1 MFFCSLARGI
11 HGARGAVVSSNAEP
25 LMIMTIALLSA
36 WQPGVQE
43 AIVHCFPV
51 IYGIKLKQNLPLKPS
66 GYSFVRNT
74 EQESGS
80 TAS

>member
-1 MFFCSLARGI
+1 
-11 HGARGAVVSSNAEP
+11 
-25 LMIMTIALLSA
+25 MIMTIALLSA

-66 GYSFVRNT
+66 GYSFARNT

>member
-1 MFFCSLARGI
+1 
-11 HGARGAVVSSNAEP
+11 
-25 LMIMTIALLSA
+25 MIMTIALLSA

>member
-1 MFFCSLARGI
+1 MFFCSLVRDI
-11 HGARGAVVSSNAEP
+11 YSARGAVLSSNAEP
-25 LMIMTIALLSA
+25 FMIMTIALLSA

-51 IYGIKLKQNLPLKPS
+51 IYGSKLKQNLPLKSS
-66 GYSFVRNT
+66 GCSFARNT

>member
-11 HGARGAVVSSNAEP
+11 HRARGAVVSSNGEP

-36 WQPGVQE
+36 WQPGVQ
-43 AIVHCFPV
+43 
-51 IYGIKLKQNLPLKPS
+51 IYGIKLKQNLPLKLS
-66 GYSFVRNT
+66 GCSFARNT

>member
-1 MFFCSLARGI
+1 MGLFSPL
-11 HGARGAVVSSNAEP
+11 NAEP

-43 AIVHCFPV
+43 AFVHCFPV
-51 IYGIKLKQNLPLKPS
+51 IYGRKLKQNLPLKPS
-66 GYSFVRNT
+66 GRSSARNT

>member
-1 MFFCSLARGI
+1 MFFCSLARVI
-11 HGARGAVVSSNAEP
+11 HRARGPVVSSNTEP
-25 LMIMTIALLSA
+25 LMIMTIAPLSS
-36 WQPGVQE
+36 WQPGAQE

-51 IYGIKLKQNLPLKPS
+51 IYERKLKQNLPLKSS
-66 GYSFVRNT
+66 GCSFARNT